1 MGKELEALYRL
12 ATRNDGNRRSDE
24 EVDNDFRIVERAL
37 KEYETIKNAEPK
49 EKGLI
54 EVSGYAYTK
63 VRDRFK
69 DVLKHNNIETN
80 PTKALE
86 CLENFIDECQTEM
99 YNYAELQNGYQYEKW
114 QYKKEQLETIK
125 QALIQAERNRKD
137 IELIEKVRNGK
148 TIIFVGKGLAMMN
161 ADKYHEYLKM
171 EEEPIS
177 KKIKKCLKEQA
188 WDIIVKNNVNV
199 YQFKEHLKMSKGT
212 LDYKYYQINLGMFH
226 SGFNINQLIE
236 EEFNLLK
243 EVLK

>member
-1 MGKELEALYRL
+1 MSKELEAL
-12 ATRNDGNRRSDE
+12 NKIQH
-24 EVDNDFRIVERAL
+24 DFCQL
-37 KEYETIKNAEPK
+37 KGQELVSCYETIFNALKRLEAIDNAE
-49 EKGLI
+49 
-54 EVSGYAYTK
+54 
-63 VRDRFK
+63 
-69 DVLKHNNIETN
+69 

-125 QALIQAERNRKD
+125 QTLIQAERNRKD

-177 KKIKKCLKEQA
+177 KKINKCLKEQA
-188 WDIIVKNNVNV
+188 WDIAIKKDVDFKRFRNMLSLVKEFRYIEYAKSSVIWKQ
-199 YQFKEHLKMSKGT
+199 YSEKLLT
-212 LDYKYYQINLGMFH
+212 
-226 SGFNINQLIE
+226 E

-243 EVLK
+243 EVLGE